1 MLVVCDGKD
10 RVDAGEVRD
19 GGCFLRLRERTPPPP
34 LTFCLRRTALPLA
47 ILFLQVVNAVF
58 IDVLL
63 LVLSL
68 LFTPVARYL
77 LAVYV
82 PLTLK

>member
-1 MLVVCDGKD
+1 
-10 RVDAGEVRD
+10 
-19 GGCFLRLRERTPPPP
+19 
-34 LTFCLRRTALPLA
+34 LRRTALPLA